1 MSIWQKSRFQVW
13 GQDQHPYKHVLGDFA
28 YISPKLPNVS
38 TLEGALDYIISVLY
52 PKYIGTFA
60 TQAALPATANPN
72 DYAIVSDDGSGFAA
86 GYVWVSLDGVAG
98 WNKRYDMQW
107 SADSILAETVNRTQY
122 MYVQKYGMDDNDASG
137 TTLTGVNSGQHVF
150 GGASAN
156 SNLTLHANSGD
167 TLGARTGFVQ
177 VDDNFRPTLTDTLDV
192 GTNSLRFRTGY
203 FKDLQI
209 ATLTSSSDVAVGGNL
224 TVGGNATITG
234 NASAANLS
242 GTNTGDVTL
251 TVVGAVPNTKGAS
264 LTGQALTLQPAD
276 GTNPGVLT
284 AGTQTIGGAKT
295 FTGNLSAQALAAT
308 NNITAGGNISATGTV
323 TGSNLSGTNTGD
335 LTLAVIGS
343 TPNTSGASLAGQ
355 VLTLQPADAT
365 RGGVLTAGT
374 QTIGGAKTWNT
385 AGTFSAAGT
394 ALTVTNDAVVGG
406 NLKVGTS
413 LQNGALA
420 FQMSELMSLR
430 NVVYRDAGRTTAAQ
444 TGDALFY
451 DGTSG
456 TWLASAPDTEIQHSA
471 LAGLTTGDAG
481 HTQFVMLTGRTGGQ
495 TVQGGTGVS
504 EALILESTS
513 NATKGTIRIK
523 DNFVPNTTAA
533 FSSGWSGTDLGSSTL
548 AFRDIYTKGQFFGL
562 RLENNAAP
570 VASSQN
576 PGRLVYKTGD
586 IVSVDNGG
594 NFVDLVMTTQAQTI
608 GGVKTFSSN
617 LLVTAKVGIGAGP
630 ISPNVELDVLGSY
643 ATRRSDIAS
652 AAQILSLTTS
662 TSFVKITGVLTTE
675 IDGLANGF
683 DGKRVVIYNGSSA
696 TVTLKHQNTNA
707 SAGDRIITPQAGD
720 IVLTTNKSAEFI
732 YDSAQSRWVTS
743 SSGSGGGNY
752 TTTATQSVGAAGTI
766 TTTNFDGF
774 QFRRVQG
781 NGAPQTASTTPFGSG
796 GAWQDG
802 TVITLCGQDDTNT
815 LTIPNADIQYGVIS
829 NGDTT
834 LAKNQTVSYL
844 YDATAQR
851 FVQISRNA

>member
-28 YISPKLPNVS
+28 FASPKLPNVT

-137 TTLTGVNSGQHVF
+137 TALTGVNSGQHIF

-156 SNLTLHANSGD
+156 TNLTLHANSGD
-167 TLGARTGFVQ
+167 TIGTRTGFVQ
-177 VDDNFRPTLTDTLDV
+177 VDDNFRPTATDTLDV
-192 GTNSLRFRTGY
+192 GTASLRFKTGY

-209 ATLTSSSDVAVGGNL
+209 DTLTSSSNVAVGGNL
-224 TVGGNATITG
+224 TVTG

-251 TVVGAVPNTKGAS
+251 GAVGINPNANAAT
-264 LTGQALTLQPAD
+264 LTGQLLNLQPAD
-276 GTNPGVLT
+276 STNPGVLT
-284 AGTQTIGGAKT
+284 AGGQNIGGAKNFLGGIT
-295 FTGNLSAQALAAT
+295 TSTLTVNTTASVGGNLT
-308 NNITAGGNISATGTV
+308 VTGTV
-323 TGSNLSGTNTGD
+323 TASNLSGTNTGD
-335 LTLAVIGS
+335 LTLGPVGS
-343 TPNTSGASLAGQ
+343 TPNANAASLTGQ
-355 VLTLQPADAT
+355 LLNLQPANLT
-365 RGGVLTAGT
+365 NPGVLTTGA
-374 QTIGGAKTWNT
+374 QTLGGSKTWK
-385 AGTFSAAGT
+385 AIQSFDAVGTGI
-394 ALTVTNDAVVGG
+394 TVTNDVTIGNNLTVG
-406 NLKVGTS
+406 NALLT
-413 LQNGALA
+413 GAMTFTML
-420 FQMSELMSLR
+420 ELMSLR
-430 NVVYRDAGRTTAAQ
+430 NVVYRDSGRTQAAQ
-444 TGDALFY
+444 TGDSLFY
-451 DGTSG
+451 DAGSG
-456 TWLASAPDTEIQHSA
+456 TWLASAPDTEILHSA
-471 LAGLTTGDAG
+471 LSGLTTGDAG
-481 HTQFVMLTGRTGGQ
+481 HTQFVMLAGRAGGQ
-495 TVQGGTGVS
+495 TIQGGTAAS
-504 EALILESTS
+504 ENLILESTA
-513 NATKGTIRIK
+513 NASKGLIRIK
-523 DNFVPNTTAA
+523 DVLVPFNTAA
-533 FSSGWSGTDLGSSTL
+533 FSSGWNGNDIGNATNTW
-548 AFRDIYTKGQFFGL
+548 RDVYTKGQFFGL

-594 NFVDLVMTTQAQTI
+594 TFVDFVMTTQNQTI
-608 GGVKTFSSN
+608 AGVKTFSGN
-617 LLVTAKVGIGAGP
+617 LLVTAKIGIGTGP
-630 ISPNVELDVLGSY
+630 ITPNMELDILGCY
-643 ATRRSDIAS
+643 GTRRSDIAS

-683 DGKRVVIYNGSSA
+683 DGKRVVVYNGSTA
-696 TVTLKHQNTNA
+696 TVTIKNQNINA
-707 SAGDRIITPQAGD
+707 ASGDRIITPQGGD
-720 IVLTTNKSAEFI
+720 LVLTSNKSAEFI
-732 YDSAQSRWVTS
+732 YDANQARWVTS

-752 TTTATQSVGAAGTI
+752 TTTATQSVGAGGTI

-781 NGAPQTASTTPFGSG
+781 SGAAQTTSTTPFGTG

-815 LTIPNADIQYGVIS
+815 LTVPNADIQYGVIS
-829 NGDTT
+829 NGDTV
-834 LAKNQTVSYL
+834 LGKNQTVSYL

-851 FVQISRNA
+851 FIQIARS